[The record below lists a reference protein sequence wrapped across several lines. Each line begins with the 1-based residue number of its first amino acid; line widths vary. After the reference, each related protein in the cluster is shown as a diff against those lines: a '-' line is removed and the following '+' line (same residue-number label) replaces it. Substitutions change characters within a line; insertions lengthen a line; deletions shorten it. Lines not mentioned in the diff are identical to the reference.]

1 MDEETVRCG
10 MRGERVVE
18 VEDEEDEYLD
28 SVMDG
33 NRTFVSPVG
42 GADLDSA
49 ALAGG
54 MGCGLARNGIFI
66 GSSSSSPS
74 ESA

>member
-54 MGCGLARNGIFI
+54 MG
-66 GSSSSSPS
+66 
-74 ESA
+74 

>member
-1 MDEETVRCG
+1 

-54 MGCGLARNGIFI
+54 MG
-66 GSSSSSPS
+66 
-74 ESA
+74 